1 MGPIETKGIILGL
14 AVLAGVFCM
23 WMGYRLYRTASSAE
37 KGSFNAS
44 GGGFKVALKN
54 YGPGTAFCLF
64 GAILIVFAVTR
75 DLKETTVTEMPDGTS
90 RSAVAAG
97 SRTVTT
103 ETGSGPRASSLS
115 DEEQF
120 NAVNEAASP
129 SPAAKP
135 K

>member
-14 AVLAGVFCM
+14 AVLAGMFCM

-75 DLKETTVTEMPDGTS
+75 DLKETTTVDQPGGSKSTV
-90 RSAVAAG
+90 VAAG

-103 ETGSGPRASSLS
+103 ETGAGPRSDSLS
-115 DEEQF
+115 QDQQLE
-120 NAVNEAASP
+120 AVNEAASP
-129 SPAAKP
+129 PPAP
-135 K
+135 KSE